1 MKTLIKIIFFNILI
15 FNNYIA
21 HSTENYFDE
30 AVEKYNLKDYE
41 KSKFLFQRN
50 IVFNPKDADSY
61 LYLAKIYKSQE
72 NQNEEEKNL
81 ITTLLLQPNN
91 EEAIYMLIEINL
103 DKSNFSEA
111 NQLLKKFEAICQNFC
126 SKKKQVKKDLQNLE
140 AKNENKQ

>member
-61 LYLAKIYKSQE
+61 IWQKYINRKKIR
-72 NQNEEEKNL
+72 
-81 ITTLLLQPNN
+81 
-91 EEAIYMLIEINL
+91 MR
-103 DKSNFSEA
+103 
-111 NQLLKKFEAICQNFC
+111 KKRI
-126 SKKKQVKKDLQNLE
+126 
-140 AKNENKQ
+140 